1 MAGISAL
8 SNNTQ
13 WMFPLESERLTQRRS
28 DELGG
33 MSAPATP
40 ASPASQS
47 TSSFIDTLKTA
58 LNEVNEI
65 QVQSDS
71 ALKNFAAGKGG
82 SLESAMIAMNKADLT
97 LRTAAAVRNKLV
109 EAYNEVMRMQV

>member
-1 MAGISAL
+1 MAAIGGL

-33 MSAPATP
+33 MSAPAAPTAPTP
-40 ASPASQS
+40 QS
-47 TSSFIDTLKTA
+47 SASFIDTLKTA
-58 LNEVNEI
+58 LSEVNEI
-65 QVQSDS
+65 QAQSDS
-71 ALKNFAAGKGG
+71 ALKNFATGKGG